1 MSGISLNNVKYQL
14 EIMII
19 HNKKMTVDQVNSM
32 LKDNVPEIKD
42 DMIR

>member
-19 HNKKMTVDQVNSM
+19 YIKKMTVDQVNSM
-32 LKDNVPEIKD
+32 LKDKVPEIKD
-42 DMIR
+42 DLIR

>member
-19 HNKKMTVDQVNSM
+19 YIKKMTVDQVNSM

>member
-14 EIMII
+14 EMMII
-19 HNKKMTVDQVNSM
+19 FIKKMTVNQVNSM
-32 LKDNVPEIKD
+32 LKEKVPEIKD

>member
-14 EIMII
+14 EIMSIYI
-19 HNKKMTVDQVNSM
+19 KKMTVDQVNSM
-32 LKDNVPEIKD
+32 LKEKVPEIKD

>member
-14 EIMII
+14 EMMII
-19 HNKKMTVDQVNSM
+19 YIKKMTVDQVNSM
-32 LKDNVPEIKD
+32 LKENVPEIKD

>member
-14 EIMII
+14 SLMII
-19 HNKKMTVDQVNSM
+19 FIKKMTVDQVNSM
-32 LKDNVPEIKD
+32 LKENVPEIKD

>member
-19 HNKKMTVDQVNSM
+19 YIKKMTVDQVNSM
-32 LKDNVPEIKD
+32 LKEKVPEIKD